1 MDRIKLFTTGFL
13 QVFFVSAN
21 TYFLAKEQYLGVS
34 VASFMISFI
43 WAYNVKKVAFGGFL
57 DKVIY
62 ALGAN
67 AGALLGLF
75 VSKNIIGNL

>member
-1 MDRIKLFTTGFL
+1 MDKLKLFSTGFL

-21 TYFLAKEQYLGVS
+21 TYFLSKEQYLGVS

-43 WAYNVKKVAFGGFL
+43 WAHNVKKVAFGSGW
-57 DKVIY
+57 DKAIY

-75 VSKNIIGNL
+75 VSKNIMNNL

>member
-1 MDRIKLFTTGFL
+1 MDKLKLFSTGFL

-43 WAYNVKKVAFGGFL
+43 WAYNVKKVAFGGFW

-75 VSKNIIGNL
+75 VSKNIIGSL